1 MTELNLEYLTN
12 GSTILVKINGVL
24 VSPNGKTLKTENLIL
39 PLITLKKTRET
50 SDKVRKYQYGDIRQ
64 LDQI

>member
-24 VSPNGKTLKTENLIL
+24 VSANGKTLKTENLIL

>member
-12 GSTILVKINGVL
+12 GSTILVKINGAL